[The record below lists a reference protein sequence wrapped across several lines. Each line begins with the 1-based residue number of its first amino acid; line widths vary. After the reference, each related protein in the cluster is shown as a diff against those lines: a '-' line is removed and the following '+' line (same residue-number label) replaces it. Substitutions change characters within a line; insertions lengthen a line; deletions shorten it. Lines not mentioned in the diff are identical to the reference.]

1 MKIRTRLLL
10 FLLPTMIIGTLL
22 ITSIL
27 SYNWYKEIVESF
39 KTKLKSAVVSCAALI
54 EPEEIMLKNQDL
66 VHLKNINPQTE
77 LLYEDFNKIKKDL
90 DITSLYVVYVH
101 PNKTSVSF
109 LEAKDLYNLKKLNF
123 IDIELPVEKFTKNEV
138 LLKNSFIAIDVLF
151 TPTYKDKET
160 SKKIITAY
168 SPIKDDKD
176 NIIAYMAA
184 DMTLDLI
191 NKKLSEGLLLIF
203 LTSGIIISLMVISL
217 FIIANKITKP
227 VQKLNN
233 SALFLAAGQYGN
245 KIEINGP
252 KEIAE
257 LSNTINIL
265 SECLYENINR
275 LKENSIIKERMYGEY
290 ECSMLLQNHMLKKII
305 DENQSDSIAVDA
317 INIYSH
323 SPKGFLLDFPNTE
336 TESFMQIRLVEA
348 KDEGFDG
355 MYELLTNYKLFK
367 EHLRTLK
374 KFSTIDF
381 NIDKKSNLMYLKAN
395 IFNYPFIWSTKQN
408 QFIELKRNKIQLLP
422 GDLFFVFNHGFYN
435 LFLTRENIRD
445 LLYKVM
451 RFFGEDGLETVVS
464 MLKKELQ
471 FVTKKNQLTEDI
483 HLLCFQRLF

>member
-10 FLLPTMIIGTLL
+10 FLLPTMIIGAML
-22 ITSIL
+22 ITAIL
-27 SYNWYKEIVESF
+27 SYNWYKEIVDSF

-54 EPEEIMLKNQDL
+54 EPQEIILKNQNL
-66 VHLKNINPQTE
+66 VHLKNINSQTE
-77 LLYEDFNKIKKDL
+77 LLYEDFNKIKNEL

-101 PNKTSVSF
+101 PNKASLSF

-123 IDIELPVEKFTKNEV
+123 SDVQWPTEKFSKNE
-138 LLKNSFIAIDVLF
+138 LLKNSYFAIDVFF

-160 SKKIITAY
+160 LKKIITAY
-168 SPIKDDKD
+168 SPIKDENE

-203 LTSGIIISLMVISL
+203 LTSGIIITSMIISL

-227 VQKLNN
+227 VQRLNN

-245 KIEINGP
+245 KIEIKGP

-290 ECSMLLQNHMLKKII
+290 ECSMLLQNHMLKQII
-305 DENQSDSIAVDA
+305 DENQSDSIAVNA

-323 SPKGFLLDFPNTE
+323 SPKGFLLDFPKTE
-336 TESFMQIRLVEA
+336 TQRFLQIRLVEA

-367 EHLRTLK
+367 EHQTNLE
-374 KFSTIDF
+374 KFSTLNF
-381 NIDKKSNLMYLKAN
+381 NIDKKLNIMYLKAN

-408 QFIELKRNKIQLLP
+408 KFIDIKRCRAVLSP

-435 LFLTRENIRD
+435 LFLDKEIIKD
-445 LLYKVM
+445 FLYKIM
-451 RFFGEDGLETVVS
+451 RFFAQDGLETVVS
-464 MLKKELQ
+464 MLKKELL
-471 FVTKKNQLTEDI
+471 FVTKKNQLNEDI

>member
-10 FLLPTMIIGTLL
+10 FLLPSMIIGTML

-27 SYNWYKEIVESF
+27 AYNWYKEIADSF

-54 EPEEIMLKNQDL
+54 EPEEIMLKNHDL

-77 LLYEDFNKIKKDL
+77 LLYENFNKIKKEL

-101 PNKTSVSF
+101 PNKTTISF
-109 LEAKDLYNLKKLNF
+109 LEAKDLSNLKKLNF
-123 IDIELPVEKFTKNEV
+123 IDIELPVEKLTKNDV

-151 TPTYKDKET
+151 TPIYKDKET

-168 SPIKDDKD
+168 SPIKDGNN
-176 NIIAYMAA
+176 NIFAYMAA
-184 DMTLDLI
+184 DMTIDLI

-203 LTSGIIISLMVISL
+203 LTAGIIIILMIISL

-227 VQKLNN
+227 VQRLNN

-290 ECSMLLQNHMLKKII
+290 ECSMLLQNHMLKKVV
-305 DENQSDSIAVDA
+305 DENRSDSIAIDA

-323 SPKGFLLDFPNTE
+323 SPKGFLLDFPKIE
-336 TESFMQIRLVEA
+336 TESFLQIRLVEA
-348 KDEGFDG
+348 KDTGFDG

-367 EHLRTLK
+367 EHQATLR
-374 KFSTIDF
+374 KFSTLDF
-381 NIDKKSNLMYLKAN
+381 NIDKKSNIMYLKTN
-395 IFNYPFIWSTKQN
+395 IFNEPFIWSTKQN
-408 QFIELKRNKIQLLP
+408 KFIDIKKNKTVLLP

-435 LFLTRENIRD
+435 LFLNRDIIKD
-445 LLYKVM
+445 LLYKIM
-451 RFFGEDGLETVVS
+451 KFFAEDGLETVAS
-464 MLKKELQ
+464 MLKKELL
-471 FVTKKNQLTEDI
+471 FVAKKNHLEEDI